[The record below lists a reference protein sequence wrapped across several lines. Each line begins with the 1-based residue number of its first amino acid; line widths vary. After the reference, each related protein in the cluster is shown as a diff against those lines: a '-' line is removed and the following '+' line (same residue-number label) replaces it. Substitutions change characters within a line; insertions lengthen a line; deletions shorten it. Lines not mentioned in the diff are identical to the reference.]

1 MRATFDADSAR
12 EYEFTHGHRPR
23 GNGHWAFDVAW
34 HDNGAASDYDRF
46 WRTGNYAEAKAAAM
60 HYARSEAPNG
70 ATDATVSVC
79 T

>member
-34 HDNGAASDYDRF
+34 HDNGASCFERF
-46 WRTGNYAEAKAAAM
+46 WRTGTYAEAKAAAM
-60 HYARSEAPNG
+60 QYARREAPSR
-70 ATDATVSVC
+70 ATEATVRVC